1 MLVFKFS
8 FFFFIYIYLFCLLFT
23 KIIINLKVKYI
34 FFDFRR
40 FSLAYL
46 SIINTYIIVKLI
58 CYLSFN
64 LLQSWNFILI
74 RFLISILNLNII
86 IFQAR
91 YVDFRFAWAWIIL
104 LVVSYFAIIIL
115 LENIF
120 LKFHIFIRFK
130 FVFLNIISI
139 FKVIFFLNQLND
151 VIVNDFIFLLEI
163 LINVFDFCLCWVAA
177 GNLRDNYFFFPFI
190 CLWLISIENLVISDL
205 KLIWNCHL
213 MIVI

>member
-1 MLVFKFS
+1 LLVFKFS

-23 KIIINLKVKYI
+23 KIIINLKVKNI

-91 YVDFRFAWAWIIL
+91 YVDFRFARAWIIL
-104 LVVSYFAIIIL
+104 LVVSYFSIIIL

-120 LKFHIFIRFK
+120 LKFHIFVRFK
-130 FVFLNIISI
+130 FVLLNIISI
-139 FKVIFFLNQLND
+139 FKVFFFLNQLND
-151 VIVNDFIFLLEI
+151 VIVNNFIFLLEI
-163 LINVFDFCLCWVAA
+163 LINVFDFCLRWVAA